1 MSKQHKESHVF
12 RRGSVKQIEGGITAV
27 AGIRAAGLH
36 AGIKAADAKD
46 VALIVTDTPAT
57 AAGVFTKNSV
67 TAAPVLV
74 CREHLSDGYAQA
86 VIVNSGNANACTG
99 EIGMANARQMAT
111 ATAEQLGIDANLVL
125 VSSTGVIGQQLP
137 MDKIEN
143 GIQAAASALSTEGGA
158 DAAEAIMTTDT
169 HPKSVAVEIEIGGTP
184 VRIGGIA
191 KGSGMIAPNM
201 ATMLSYLTTD
211 ARINAETLQTA
222 LNRVADDTY
231 NLLTVDTDRSTNDT
245 VLILAT
251 GHADNTDII
260 TAEEEAYEAF
270 CEGLQFVCTELV
282 KMLARDGEGATKLVE
297 VIVKHAKNRDDAEKA
312 ARAVAESPLVK
323 TAVFANDA
331 NWGRI
336 MMAIGKS
343 GAEFDP
349 YQVDV
354 WLADYRLVKNGM
366 DAGYDEDKA
375 TALFAQDPVRIT
387 IDLRAGDTEITMW
400 TCDYSYDYIRIN
412 ADYRT

>member
-1 MSKQHKESHVF
+1 M
-12 RRGSVKQIEGGITAV
+12 KQIDGGITAV

-46 VALIVTDTPAT
+46 VALIVTDAPAT

-74 CREHLSDGYAQA
+74 CREHLSDGTAQA

-99 EIGMANARQMAT
+99 EVGMANARRMAA
-111 ATAEQLGIDANLVL
+111 ATAEQLGIDVNLVL

-137 MDKIEN
+137 MDTIES
-143 GIQAAASALSTEGGA
+143 GIQAAADALSTEGGA
-158 DAAEAIMTTDT
+158 NAAEAIMTTDT
-169 HPKSVAVEIEIGGTP
+169 HPKSVAVEIEIDGTP

-211 ARINAETLQTA
+211 ARINAETLQSA

-251 GHADNTDII
+251 GHANNADIS
-260 TAEEEAYEAF
+260 TADGEEYETF

-297 VIVKHAKNRDDAEKA
+297 VIVKHAKNRGDAEKA

-375 TALFAQDPVRIT
+375 TALFAEDPVRIT

>member
-1 MSKQHKESHVF
+1 M
-12 RRGSVKQIEGGITAV
+12 KQIDGGITAV
-27 AGIRAAGLH
+27 PGIRAAGVH
-36 AGIKAADAKD
+36 AGIKKAADAKD
-46 VALIVTDTPAT
+46 VALIVTDAPAT
-57 AAGVFTKNSV
+57 VAGVFTKNSV
-67 TAAPVLV
+67 TAAPVWV
-74 CREHLSDGYAQA
+74 CREHLTDGRAQA

-99 EIGMANARQMAT
+99 EVGMVNAQQMAA
-111 ATAEQLGIDANLVL
+111 ATAEQLGIDADLVL

-169 HPKSVAVEIEIGGTP
+169 YPKSVAVEVEIDGTP

-211 ARINAETLQTA
+211 AKINAETLQAA
-222 LNRVADDTY
+222 LNRVVDDTY

-251 GHADNTDII
+251 GRAGNAEIVTTDGDNY
-260 TAEEEAYEAF
+260 EEF
-270 CEGLQFVCTELV
+270 CDGLLFVCTELV

-297 VIVKHAKNRDDAEKA
+297 VVVKHARNRDDAEKA

-343 GAEFDP
+343 GAAFDP
-349 YQVDV
+349 YQVGV
-354 WLADYRLVKNGM
+354 WLADYQLVKDGM
-366 DAGYDEDKA
+366 DAGYNEDEA

-387 IDLRAGDTEITMW
+387 IDLRAGDAAVTMW

>member
-1 MSKQHKESHVF
+1 MK
-12 RRGSVKQIEGGITAV
+12 RIEGGLTAV
-27 AGIRAAGLH
+27 QGIRAAGIH

-46 VALIVTDTPAT
+46 MTLIATDTPAA

-67 TAAPVLV
+67 TAAPVIM
-74 CREHLSDGYAQA
+74 CREHLSDGQAQA

-99 EIGMANARQMAT
+99 EVGMANARRMA
-111 ATAEQLGIDANLVL
+111 ALTAEQLGIDAALVL

-137 MDKIEN
+137 MDKIES
-143 GIQAAASALSTEGGA
+143 GIETAAEALSTEGGN
-158 DAAEAIMTTDT
+158 DAAEGIMTTDT
-169 HPKSVAVEIEIGGTP
+169 HPKSVAIEVEIDGAP

-245 VLILAT
+245 VIILAT
-251 GHADNTDII
+251 GRADNTEIV
-260 TAEEEAYEAF
+260 EANSENYEAF

-297 VIVKHAKNRDDAEKA
+297 VVVKRAKNREDAEKA

-323 TAVFANDA
+323 TAIFANDA

-343 GAEFDP
+343 GAAFDP

-354 WLADYRLVKNGM
+354 WLADYQLVKDGM
-366 DAGYDEDKA
+366 DAGYDEDTA
-375 TALFAQDPVRIT
+375 TALFAEDPVRIT
-387 IDLRAGDTEITMW
+387 IDLCAGDAEITMW

>member
-1 MSKQHKESHVF
+1 MKK
-12 RRGSVKQIEGGITAV
+12 IDGGITAV
-27 AGIRAAGLH
+27 SGVRAAGVH
-36 AGIKAADAKD
+36 AGLKKSEKKD
-46 VALIVTDTPAT
+46 VALIVTDAPAV

-67 TAAPVLV
+67 TAAPVQV
-74 CREHLSDGYAQA
+74 CRQHLADATAQA
-86 VIVNSGNANACTG
+86 IIVNSGNANACTG
-99 EIGMANARQMAT
+99 ELGMANAQQMA
-111 ATAEQLGIDANLVL
+111 AVTAERLGLAANQVL

-137 MDKIEN
+137 MDIIAN
-143 GIQAAASALSTEGGA
+143 GIQLAADALSTEGGD

-169 HPKSVAVEIEIGGTP
+169 HAKSVAVAVEIDGTP

-201 ATMLSYLTTD
+201 ATMLSFLTTD
-211 ARINAETLQTA
+211 ACITGETLQAA
-222 LNRVADDTY
+222 LTRVVDDTY
-231 NLLTVDTDRSTNDT
+231 NLLTIDTDLSTNDT
-245 VLILAT
+245 VLLLAT
-251 GHADNTDII
+251 AKAGNPDIAE
-260 TAEEEAYEAF
+260 TAGENYDAF
-270 CEGLQFVCTELV
+270 CAGLQFVCTELT

-297 VIVKHAKNRDDAEKA
+297 VIVKRAKDRGDAEKA

-323 TAVFANDA
+323 TAIFANDA

-343 GAEFDP
+343 GAAFHP

-354 WLADYRLVKNGM
+354 WLGDYQLVKDGM
-366 DAGYDEDKA
+366 DAGFDEEKA

-387 IDLRAGDTEITMW
+387 IDLRAGDAAITMW

>member
-1 MSKQHKESHVF
+1 M
-12 RRGSVKQIEGGITAV
+12 KQIEGGITAV
-27 AGIRAAGLH
+27 SGIRAAGLH

-74 CREHLSDGYAQA
+74 CREHLNDGCAQA

-99 EIGMANARQMAT
+99 EVGMTNARRMAT
-111 ATAEQLGIDANLVL
+111 VTAEQLGIDANLVL

-137 MDKIEN
+137 MDTIES

-169 HPKSVAVEIEIGGTP
+169 HPKSVAVEIEIGDTP

-211 ARINAETLQTA
+211 ARINAETLQAA
-222 LNRVADDTY
+222 LNRVVEDTY

-251 GHADNTDII
+251 GHADNTEIVTTDG
-260 TAEEEAYEAF
+260 EAYEAF

-354 WLADYRLVKNGM
+354 YLADYRLVKNGM
-366 DAGYDEDKA
+366 DASYDEDEA

-387 IDLRAGDTEITMW
+387 IDLRAGDTKITMW

>member
-1 MSKQHKESHVF
+1 M
-12 RRGSVKQIEGGITAV
+12 KQIDSGITAV
-27 AGIRAAGLH
+27 SGIRAAGVH
-36 AGIKAADAKD
+36 AGIKAADTKD

-67 TAAPVLV
+67 TAAPVIV
-74 CREHLSDGYAQA
+74 CREHLNDGQAQA
-86 VIVNSGNANACTG
+86 IIINSGNANACTG
-99 EIGMANARQMAT
+99 EVGMANARRMAA
-111 ATAEQLGIDANLVL
+111 ATAEQLGIDADLVL

-137 MDKIEN
+137 MDNIEN
-143 GIQAAASALSTEGGA
+143 GIQAATSALSTEGGA

-169 HPKSVAVEIEIGGTP
+169 HPKSVAVEIEISGTP
-184 VRIGGIA
+184 TRIGGIA

-211 ARINAETLQTA
+211 AKISPEALQTA
-222 LNRVADDTY
+222 LNRVVDDTY

-251 GHADNTDII
+251 GHADNTEIVADG
-260 TAEEEAYEAF
+260 EDYEAF
-270 CEGLQFVCTELV
+270 CDGLLCVCTELV

-297 VIVKHAKNRDDAEKA
+297 VVVKRAKNRDDAEKA

-343 GAEFDP
+343 GAAFDP

-354 WLADYRLVKNGM
+354 WLADYQLVKDGM

>member
-1 MSKQHKESHVF
+1 MKE
-12 RRGSVKQIEGGITAV
+12 IDGGITAV

-46 VALIVTDTPAT
+46 VALIVTDAPAT

-74 CREHLSDGYAQA
+74 CREHLSEGCAQA

-99 EIGMANARQMAT
+99 EVGMTNARRMA
-111 ATAEQLGIDANLVL
+111 AVTAEQLGIDANLVL

-137 MDKIEN
+137 MDKIES
-143 GIQAAASALSTEGGA
+143 GIQAAASALSSEGGA

-169 HPKSVAVEIEIGGTP
+169 HPKSVAVEIEVGDTR

-211 ARINAETLQTA
+211 AQINAETLQAA
-222 LNRVADDTY
+222 LNHVVDDTY

-251 GHADNTDII
+251 GHADNTEIV
-260 TAEEEAYEAF
+260 TADGEDYEAF
-270 CEGLQFVCTELV
+270 CEGLQFICTELV

-375 TALFAQDPVRIT
+375 TALFSEDPVRIT
-387 IDLRAGDTEITMW
+387 MDLRAGDAEITMW

>member
-1 MSKQHKESHVF
+1 M
-12 RRGSVKQIEGGITAV
+12 KQIDGGITAV
-27 AGIRAAGLH
+27 QGIRAAGVH

-46 VALIVTDTPAT
+46 MTLIVTDAPAA

-74 CREHLSDGYAQA
+74 CREHLSDGHAQA

-99 EIGMANARQMAT
+99 EVGMANARRMAA
-111 ATAEQLGIDANLVL
+111 ATAEQLGVDANLVL

-137 MDKIEN
+137 MDKIES
-143 GIQAAASALSTEGGA
+143 GIQAATSALSTEGGS
-158 DAAEAIMTTDT
+158 DAAEGIMTTDT
-169 HPKSVAVEIEIGGTP
+169 HPKSVSIEVEIDGAP
-184 VRIGGIA
+184 VRIAGIA

-222 LNRVADDTY
+222 LNRVVDDTY

-251 GHADNTDII
+251 GRAGNANIVEADGEN
-260 TAEEEAYEAF
+260 YEAF
-270 CEGLQFVCTELV
+270 CDGLLFVCTELV

-297 VIVKHAKNRDDAEKA
+297 VVVKHAKNRHDAEKA

-387 IDLRAGDTEITMW
+387 VDLRAGDTEVTMW

>member
-1 MSKQHKESHVF
+1 M
-12 RRGSVKQIEGGITAV
+12 KQIDGGITAV
-27 AGIRAAGLH
+27 PGVQASGIH
-36 AGIKAADAKD
+36 AGIKKVNTKD
-46 VALIVTDTPAT
+46 LALIVTDVPAT

-74 CREHLSDGYAQA
+74 CRKHLSDPTGQA
-86 VIVNSGNANACTG
+86 IVINSGNANACTG
-99 EIGMANARQMAT
+99 ENGMVNAHRMAT
-111 ATAEQLGIDANLVL
+111 VTADLLDIAEQEVL

-143 GIQAAASALSTEGGA
+143 GIGLAINSLSVDGGD

-169 HPKSVAVEIEIGGTP
+169 HPKSAAVEIEIGGKT
-184 VRIGGIA
+184 VTIGGIA

-211 ARINAETLQTA
+211 VRINSEVLQSA
-222 LNRVADDTY
+222 LTQVVDNTY

-245 VLILAT
+245 VIILAT
-251 GHADNTDII
+251 GGAGNAKIVTSSGED
-260 TAEEEAYEAF
+260 YEAF

-297 VIVKHAKNRDDAEKA
+297 VVIKRAKDRIDAEKA

-354 WLADYRLVKNGM
+354 LLGDYLLVQNGM
-366 DAGYDEDKA
+366 DSGYDEKKA
-375 TALFAQDPVRIT
+375 TQLFDNDPVRIT
-387 IDLRAGDTEITMW
+387 IDLRAGDSEITMW

>member
-1 MSKQHKESHVF
+1 M
-12 RRGSVKQIEGGITAV
+12 KQIDGGITV
-27 AGIRAAGLH
+27 VSGVRAAGIC
-36 AGIKAADAKD
+36 ARIKNEERDL
-46 VALIVTDTPAT
+46 ALIVTDKPAA

-74 CREHLSDGYAQA
+74 CRQHLSDAIAQA
-86 VIVNSGNANACTG
+86 IIINSGNANACTG
-99 EIGMANARQMAT
+99 ELGMYNAKRMVT
-111 ATAEQLGIDANLVL
+111 LTAEQLGIDEHLVL

-143 GIQAAASALSTEGGA
+143 GIQLVAKALSVDGGR

-169 HPKSVAVEIEIGGTP
+169 YPKSAAVEIDIEGIP

-191 KGSGMIAPNM
+191 KGSGMMAPNM

-211 ARINAETLQTA
+211 VKINSKTLQTA
-222 LNRVADDTY
+222 LTRVADNTY
-231 NLLTVDTDRSTNDT
+231 NLLTVDTDCSTNDT
-245 VLILAT
+245 VIILAT
-251 GHADNTDII
+251 GSAENIEI
-260 TAEEEAYEAF
+260 TEPKGSEYETF
-270 CEGLQFVCTELV
+270 CEGLQSVCTELV
-282 KMLARDGEGATKLVE
+282 RMLARDGEGATKLVE
-297 VIVKHAKNRDDAEKA
+297 VVVTNANTRSDAEKA

-323 TAVFANDA
+323 TAIFANDA

-343 GAEFDP
+343 GAKFDP

-354 WLADYRLVKNGM
+354 LLADYLLVRNGM
-366 DAGYDEDKA
+366 DSGYDELKA
-375 TALFAQDPVRIT
+375 TQLFDNDLVRIT
-387 IDLRAGDTEITMW
+387 INLRAGNVDLTMW

>member
-1 MSKQHKESHVF
+1 M
-12 RRGSVKQIEGGITAV
+12 KQIDGGITAV
-27 AGIRAAGLH
+27 SGIRAAGLH

-46 VALIVTDTPAT
+46 VALIITDASAA

-74 CREHLSDGYAQA
+74 CREHLSDGRAQA

-99 EIGMANARQMAT
+99 EVGMANARRMAT

-137 MDKIEN
+137 MDKIES

-211 ARINAETLQTA
+211 AQIDTETLQVA
-222 LNRVADDTY
+222 LNRVVDDTY

-251 GHADNTDII
+251 GEANNTEIVTVDGAD
-260 TAEEEAYEAF
+260 YETF

-297 VIVKHAKNRDDAEKA
+297 VVVKHAKNRHDAEKA

-366 DAGYDEDKA
+366 DAGYDEEKA
-375 TALFAQDPVRIT
+375 TALFAEDPVRIT
-387 IDLRAGDTEITMW
+387 IDLRAGDTEITVW

>member
-1 MSKQHKESHVF
+1 MKK
-12 RRGSVKQIEGGITAV
+12 IDGGITAV
-27 AGIRAAGLH
+27 SGVCAAGVH
-36 AGIKAADAKD
+36 AGLKKSEKKD
-46 VALIVTDTPAT
+46 VALIVTDAPAV

-67 TAAPVLV
+67 TAAPVQV
-74 CREHLSDGYAQA
+74 CRQHLADATAQA
-86 VIVNSGNANACTG
+86 IIVNSGNANACTG
-99 EIGMANARQMAT
+99 ELGMANAQQMA
-111 ATAEQLGIDANLVL
+111 AVTAERLGLAANQVL

-137 MDKIEN
+137 MDIIAN
-143 GIQAAASALSTEGGA
+143 GIQLAADALSTEGGD

-169 HPKSVAVEIEIGGTP
+169 HAKSVAVAVEIDGTP

-201 ATMLSYLTTD
+201 ATMLSFLTTD
-211 ARINAETLQTA
+211 ACITGETLQSA
-222 LNRVADDTY
+222 LTRVVDDTY
-231 NLLTVDTDRSTNDT
+231 NLLTIDTDMSTNDT
-245 VLILAT
+245 VLLLAT
-251 GHADNTDII
+251 AKAGNPDIAE
-260 TAEEEAYEAF
+260 TAGENYEAF
-270 CEGLQFVCTELV
+270 CAGLQFVCTELT

-297 VIVKHAKNRDDAEKA
+297 VVVTRAKDRGDAEKA

-323 TAVFANDA
+323 TAIFANDA

-343 GAEFDP
+343 GAAFHP

-354 WLADYRLVKNGM
+354 WLGDYQLVKDGM
-366 DAGYDEDKA
+366 DAGFDEEKA

-387 IDLRAGDTEITMW
+387 INLRAGDAAITMW

>member
-1 MSKQHKESHVF
+1 
-12 RRGSVKQIEGGITAV
+12 
-27 AGIRAAGLH
+27 
-36 AGIKAADAKD
+36 
-46 VALIVTDTPAT
+46 
-57 AAGVFTKNSV
+57 
-67 TAAPVLV
+67 
-74 CREHLSDGYAQA
+74 
-86 VIVNSGNANACTG
+86 
-99 EIGMANARQMAT
+99 MANARRMAA
-111 ATAEQLGIDANLVL
+111 ATAEHLGIDANLVL

-137 MDKIEN
+137 MDTIES
-143 GIQAAASALSTEGGA
+143 GIQAAASALSSEGGA

-169 HPKSVAVEIEIGGTP
+169 HPKSVAVEIEVGDTP

-211 ARINAETLQTA
+211 ARINAEVLQAA
-222 LNRVADDTY
+222 LNRVVDDTY

-251 GHADNTDII
+251 GHAENAEIV
-260 TAEEEAYEAF
+260 TAEGKDYETF
-270 CEGLQFVCTELV
+270 CEGLLFVCTELV

-331 NWGRI
+331 NWGRM

-366 DAGYDEDKA
+366 DAGYDEDQA

>member
-1 MSKQHKESHVF
+1 M
-12 RRGSVKQIEGGITAV
+12 KQIDGGITATHGV
-27 AGIRAAGLH
+27 RAAGVH

-46 VALIVTDTPAT
+46 VALIVTDSPAV

-67 TAAPVLV
+67 TAAPVIL
-74 CREHLSDGYAQA
+74 CREHISNGQAQA

-99 EIGMANARQMAT
+99 EIGMANARRMAT
-111 ATAEQLGIDANLVL
+111 ATAEQLGIDAALVL

-143 GIQAAASALSTEGGA
+143 GIQTTASSLSTEGGS

-169 HPKSVAVEIEIGGTP
+169 HPKSIAVEVEIDGTP

-211 ARINAETLQTA
+211 ANINAETLQTA
-222 LNRVADDTY
+222 LNKVVDDTY

-251 GHADNTDII
+251 GHAGNADIV
-260 TAEEEAYEAF
+260 EANGENYDAF
-270 CEGLQFVCTELV
+270 CEGLQYVCTELV

-297 VIVKHAKNRDDAEKA
+297 VVVTGAKNREDAEKA

-343 GAEFDP
+343 GAEFNP
-349 YQVDV
+349 YQVNV
-354 WLADYRLVKNGM
+354 SLADYQLVKNGM
-366 DAGYDEDKA
+366 DAGYDEDTA

-387 IDLRAGDTEITMW
+387 IDLHAGEAEITMW

>member
-1 MSKQHKESHVF
+1 M
-12 RRGSVKQIEGGITAV
+12 KQIDGGITAV
-27 AGIRAAGLH
+27 PGIRAAGVH
-36 AGIKAADAKD
+36 AGIKKAADAKD
-46 VALIVTDTPAT
+46 VALIVTDAPAT

-67 TAAPVLV
+67 TAAPVWV
-74 CREHLSDGYAQA
+74 CREHLTDGRAQA

-99 EIGMANARQMAT
+99 EVGMVNAQQMAA
-111 ATAEQLGIDANLVL
+111 ATAEQLGIDADLVL

-169 HPKSVAVEIEIGGTP
+169 YPKSVAVEVEIDGTP

-211 ARINAETLQTA
+211 AKINAEVLQAA
-222 LNRVADDTY
+222 LNRVVDDTY

-251 GHADNTDII
+251 GRAGNAEIVTADGDN
-260 TAEEEAYEAF
+260 YEAF
-270 CEGLQFVCTELV
+270 CEGLLFVCTELV

-297 VIVKHAKNRDDAEKA
+297 VVVKHARNRDDAEKA

-343 GAEFDP
+343 GAAFDP
-349 YQVDV
+349 YQVGV
-354 WLADYRLVKNGM
+354 WLADYQLVKDGM
-366 DAGYDEDKA
+366 DAGYDEDEA

-387 IDLRAGDTEITMW
+387 IDLRAGDAAVTMW

>member
-1 MSKQHKESHVF
+1 M
-12 RRGSVKQIEGGITAV
+12 KQIDGGITAV
-27 AGIRAAGLH
+27 AGIRAAGVH
-36 AGIKAADAKD
+36 AGIKAADVKD
-46 VALIVTDTPAT
+46 VALIVADVPAT

-74 CREHLSDGYAQA
+74 CREHISDGRAQA

-99 EIGMANARQMAT
+99 EVGMTNAERMAA
-111 ATAEQLGIDANLVL
+111 ATAEQLGIDPNLVL

-137 MDKIEN
+137 MDKIEK
-143 GIQAAASALSTEGGA
+143 GIQAAASALSADGGA
-158 DAAEAIMTTDT
+158 DTAEAIMTTDT
-169 HPKSVAVEIEIGGTP
+169 HPKSVAVEVEIDGAP
-184 VRIGGIA
+184 VKIGGIA

-211 ARINAETLQTA
+211 AKINAETLQMA
-222 LNRVADDTY
+222 LNRVVDDTY

-251 GHADNTDII
+251 GHAGNTEI
-260 TAEEEAYEAF
+260 TTANGENYEAF
-270 CEGLQFVCTELV
+270 CEGLLFVCTELV

-297 VIVKHAKNRDDAEKA
+297 VVVKHARNRDDAEKA

-343 GAEFDP
+343 GAAFDP

-354 WLADYRLVKNGM
+354 WLADYQLVKDGM

-375 TALFAQDPVRIT
+375 TSLFAQDPVRIT
-387 IDLRAGDTEITMW
+387 IDLCAGDTEITMW

>member
-1 MSKQHKESHVF
+1 
-12 RRGSVKQIEGGITAV
+12 
-27 AGIRAAGLH
+27 
-36 AGIKAADAKD
+36 
-46 VALIVTDTPAT
+46 
-57 AAGVFTKNSV
+57 
-67 TAAPVLV
+67 
-74 CREHLSDGYAQA
+74 
-86 VIVNSGNANACTG
+86 
-99 EIGMANARQMAT
+99 
-111 ATAEQLGIDANLVL
+111 
-125 VSSTGVIGQQLP
+125 
-137 MDKIEN
+137 MDKIES
-143 GIQAAASALSTEGGA
+143 GIQAAASVLSPKAGA

-169 HPKSVAVEIEIGGTP
+169 HPKSVAIEIEISGTP

-211 ARINAETLQTA
+211 AKISAEALQAA
-222 LNRVADDTY
+222 LNRVVDDTY

-251 GHADNTDII
+251 GHADHTEIAAAD
-260 TAEEEAYEAF
+260 AEDYEAF
-270 CEGLQFVCTELV
+270 CEGLLFVCTELV

-297 VIVKHAKNRDDAEKA
+297 VVVKRAKNRNDAEKA

-343 GAEFDP
+343 GAAFDP

-354 WLADYRLVKNGM
+354 
-366 DAGYDEDKA
+366 
-375 TALFAQDPVRIT
+375 
-387 IDLRAGDTEITMW
+387 
-400 TCDYSYDYIRIN
+400 
-412 ADYRT
+412 

>member
-1 MSKQHKESHVF
+1 M
-12 RRGSVKQIEGGITAV
+12 KQIDGGITV
-27 AGIRAAGLH
+27 VPGVRAAGVH
-36 AGIKAADAKD
+36 AGIKKAEMKD
-46 VALIVTDTPAT
+46 LALVVTDAPSV

-74 CREHLSDGYAQA
+74 CRQNLSDPTAQA
-86 VIVNSGNANACTG
+86 IIINSGNANACTG
-99 EIGMANARQMAT
+99 ELGMANANRMT
-111 ATAEQLGIDANLVL
+111 STTAELLGIDENLVL

-143 GIQAAASALSTEGGA
+143 GIQLAANTLSTEGGS

-169 HPKSVAVEIEIGGTP
+169 HPKSAAVKIEIDGKL

-211 ARINAETLQTA
+211 ANINSETLQSA
-222 LNRVADDTY
+222 LTRVVDNTY

-245 VLILAT
+245 VIILAT
-251 GHADNTDII
+251 GHAENTEIVE
-260 TAEEEAYEAF
+260 AEGTHYEAF

-297 VIVKHAKNRDDAEKA
+297 VVVKRAKNRSDAEKA

-323 TAVFANDA
+323 TAIFANDA

-354 WLADYRLVKNGM
+354 LLGDYPLVKNGM
-366 DAGYDEDKA
+366 DAGYDEEKA
-375 TALFAQDPVRIT
+375 TQLFDNDPVRIT
-387 IDLRAGDTEITMW
+387 IDLRAGEAEITMW

>member
-1 MSKQHKESHVF
+1 M
-12 RRGSVKQIEGGITAV
+12 KQIDGGITAV

-36 AGIKAADAKD
+36 AGIKAAEAKD
-46 VALIVTDTPAT
+46 VALIVTDAPAT

-67 TAAPVLV
+67 TAAPVIV
-74 CREHLSDGYAQA
+74 CREHLKDGRAQA

-99 EIGMANARQMAT
+99 EVGMANARRMAVT
-111 ATAEQLGIDANLVL
+111 TAEQLGIDANLVL

-143 GIQAAASALSTEGGA
+143 GIQAAASTLSTEGGA

-169 HPKSVAVEIEIGGTP
+169 HPKSVAVEIEIGDTP

-222 LNRVADDTY
+222 LNRVADNTY

-251 GHADNTDII
+251 GHADNTEIV
-260 TAEEEAYEAF
+260 TADGEDYDAF
-270 CEGLQFVCTELV
+270 CEGLQWVCTELV

-354 WLADYRLVKNGM
+354 HLADYQLVKNGM
-366 DAGYDEDKA
+366 DAGYDEDAA

>member
-1 MSKQHKESHVF
+1 M
-12 RRGSVKQIEGGITAV
+12 KQIEGGITAV
-27 AGIRAAGLH
+27 SGVRAAGVH
-36 AGIKAADAKD
+36 AGIKAAEAKD
-46 VALIVTDTPAT
+46 VALIVTNTPAT

-67 TAAPVLV
+67 TAAPVIV
-74 CREHLSDGYAQA
+74 CREHLSDGRAQA

-99 EIGMANARQMAT
+99 EVGMANAQRMAA
-111 ATAEQLGIDANLVL
+111 ATAEQLGIDAELVL

-137 MDKIEN
+137 MDNIES
-143 GIQAAASALSTEGGA
+143 GIQAAASVLSSEAGA

-169 HPKSVAVEIEIGGTP
+169 HPKSVAVEVEIEGAP

-211 ARINAETLQTA
+211 AKINAETLQTA
-222 LNRVADDTY
+222 LNRVVDDTY

-251 GHADNTDII
+251 GHADNTEIVAADG
-260 TAEEEAYEAF
+260 EDYEAF
-270 CEGLQFVCTELV
+270 CEGLLFVCTALV

-297 VIVKHAKNRDDAEKA
+297 VVVKRAKNRDAAEKA

-354 WLADYRLVKNGM
+354 YLADYQLVKDGM

-375 TALFAQDPVRIT
+375 TALFAEDPVRIT
-387 IDLRAGDTEITMW
+387 IDLCAGEAEITMW

>member
-1 MSKQHKESHVF
+1 M
-12 RRGSVKQIEGGITAV
+12 KQIEGGITAV
-27 AGIRAAGLH
+27 SGVRAAGVH
-36 AGIKAADAKD
+36 AGIKATEIKD
-46 VALIVTDTPAT
+46 IALIVTDTPAI

-67 TAAPVLV
+67 TAAPVIV
-74 CREHLSDGYAQA
+74 CREHLNNGHTQA

-99 EIGMANARQMAT
+99 EVGMANARQMAA
-111 ATAEQLGIDANLVL
+111 ATAEQLGIDANLVC

-137 MDKIEN
+137 MDKMEN
-143 GIQAAASALSTEGGA
+143 GIQVAARALSTEGGS

-169 HPKSVAVEIEIGGTP
+169 HPKSVAVEIEIDGAP

-211 ARINAETLQTA
+211 AKINAETLQTA
-222 LNRVADDTY
+222 LNRVVDDTY

-251 GHADNTDII
+251 GCADN
-260 TAEEEAYEAF
+260 AEIVKPDGEDYEAF
-270 CEGLQFVCTELV
+270 CEGLLFVCTELV
-282 KMLARDGEGATKLVE
+282 KMLARDGEGATKLIE
-297 VIVKHAKNRDDAEKA
+297 VIVKHAKDRDDAEKA

-354 WLADYRLVKNGM
+354 YLADYQLVKNGM
-366 DAGYDEDKA
+366 DADYDEDKA

-387 IDLRAGDTEITMW
+387 INLAAGDAEITMW

>member
-1 MSKQHKESHVF
+1 M
-12 RRGSVKQIEGGITAV
+12 KQIDGGITAV
-27 AGIRAAGLH
+27 DGIRAAGLH
-36 AGIKAADAKD
+36 AGIKAAGAKD
-46 VALIVTDTPAT
+46 VALIVTDAPAI

-74 CREHLSDGYAQA
+74 CRDHLSDGRAQA

-99 EIGMANARQMAT
+99 EVGMANARRMAD

-137 MDKIEN
+137 MDKIES
-143 GIQAAASALSTEGGA
+143 GIQAAASALNTEGDA

-169 HPKSVAVEIEIGGTP
+169 HPKSVAVEIEIDGTS

-211 ARINAETLQTA
+211 ARIDAETLQAA
-222 LNRVADDTY
+222 LNHVVDDTY
-231 NLLTVDTDRSTNDT
+231 NLLTIDTDRSTNDT
-245 VLILAT
+245 VLIFAT
-251 GHADNTDII
+251 GHADNTEIVAADGKN
-260 TAEEEAYEAF
+260 YDAF

-323 TAVFANDA
+323 TAIFANDA

-375 TALFAQDPVRIT
+375 TTLFSQDPVRIT
-387 IDLRAGDTEITMW
+387 IDLRAGDREITMW

>member
-1 MSKQHKESHVF
+1 M
-12 RRGSVKQIEGGITAV
+12 KQIDGGITAV
-27 AGIRAAGLH
+27 SGIRAAGLH

-46 VALIVTDTPAT
+46 VALIITDASAA

-74 CREHLSDGYAQA
+74 CREHLSDGRAQA

-99 EIGMANARQMAT
+99 EVGMANARRMAT

-137 MDKIEN
+137 MDKIES

-211 ARINAETLQTA
+211 AQIDTETLQVA
-222 LNRVADDTY
+222 LNRVVDDTY

-251 GHADNTDII
+251 GEANNTEIVTVDGAD
-260 TAEEEAYEAF
+260 YETF

-297 VIVKHAKNRDDAEKA
+297 VVVKHAKNRHDAEKA

-366 DAGYDEDKA
+366 DAGYDEEKA
-375 TALFAQDPVRIT
+375 TALFAEDPVRIT
-387 IDLRAGDTEITMW
+387 IDLRAGDTEITVW
-400 TCDYSYDYIRIN
+400 TCDYCYDYIRIN

>member
-1 MSKQHKESHVF
+1 MKK
-12 RRGSVKQIEGGITAV
+12 IDGGITAV
-27 AGIRAAGLH
+27 SGVRAAGVH
-36 AGIKAADAKD
+36 AGLKKSEKKD
-46 VALIVTDTPAT
+46 VALIVTDAPAV

-67 TAAPVLV
+67 TAAPVQV
-74 CREHLSDGYAQA
+74 CRQHLADATAQA
-86 VIVNSGNANACTG
+86 IIVNSGNANACTG
-99 EIGMANARQMAT
+99 ALGMTNAQQMA
-111 ATAEQLGIDANLVL
+111 AITAERLGLAANQVL

-137 MDKIEN
+137 MDIIGN
-143 GIQAAASALSTEGGA
+143 GIQLAADALSTEGGD

-169 HPKSVAVEIEIGGTP
+169 HAKSVAVAVEIDGTP

-201 ATMLSYLTTD
+201 ATMLSFLTTD
-211 ARINAETLQTA
+211 ACITGETLQSA
-222 LNRVADDTY
+222 LTRVVDDTY
-231 NLLTVDTDRSTNDT
+231 NLLTIDTDMSTNDT
-245 VLILAT
+245 VLLLAT
-251 GHADNTDII
+251 AKAGNPDIAE
-260 TAEEEAYEAF
+260 TAGENYEAF
-270 CEGLQFVCTELV
+270 CAGLQFVCTELT

-297 VIVKHAKNRDDAEKA
+297 VVVKRAKDRGDAEKA

-323 TAVFANDA
+323 TAIFANDA

-343 GAEFDP
+343 GAAFHP

-354 WLADYRLVKNGM
+354 WLGDYQLVKDGM
-366 DAGYDEDKA
+366 DAGFDEEKA
-375 TALFAQDPVRIT
+375 TELFAQDPVRIT
-387 IDLRAGDTEITMW
+387 IDLRAADAAITMW

>member
-1 MSKQHKESHVF
+1 MKK
-12 RRGSVKQIEGGITAV
+12 IDGGITAV
-27 AGIRAAGLH
+27 SGVRAAGVH
-36 AGIKAADAKD
+36 AGLKKSEKKD
-46 VALIVTDTPAT
+46 VALIVTDAPAV

-67 TAAPVLV
+67 TAAPVQV
-74 CREHLSDGYAQA
+74 CRQHLADATAQA
-86 VIVNSGNANACTG
+86 IIVNSGNANACTG
-99 EIGMANARQMAT
+99 ELGMANAQQMA
-111 ATAEQLGIDANLVL
+111 AVTAERLGLAANQVL

-137 MDKIEN
+137 MDIIAN
-143 GIQAAASALSTEGGA
+143 GIQLAADALSTEGGD

-169 HPKSVAVEIEIGGTP
+169 HAKSVAVAVEIDGTP

-201 ATMLSYLTTD
+201 ATMLSFLTTD
-211 ARINAETLQTA
+211 ARITGETLQSA
-222 LNRVADDTY
+222 LTRVVDDTY
-231 NLLTVDTDRSTNDT
+231 NLLTIDTDRSTNDT
-245 VLILAT
+245 VLLLAT
-251 GHADNTDII
+251 AKAGNPDIAE
-260 TAEEEAYEAF
+260 TAGENYEAF
-270 CEGLQFVCTELV
+270 CAGLQFVCTELT

-297 VIVKHAKNRDDAEKA
+297 VVVKRAKDRGDAEKA

-323 TAVFANDA
+323 TAIFANDA

-343 GAEFDP
+343 GAAFHP

-354 WLADYRLVKNGM
+354 WLGDYQLVKDGM
-366 DAGYDEDKA
+366 DAGFDEEKA

-387 IDLRAGDTEITMW
+387 IDLRAGDAAITMW

>member
-1 MSKQHKESHVF
+1 MKK
-12 RRGSVKQIEGGITAV
+12 IDGGITAV
-27 AGIRAAGLH
+27 SGVRAAGVH
-36 AGIKAADAKD
+36 AGLKKSEKKD
-46 VALIVTDTPAT
+46 VALIVTDAPAV

-67 TAAPVLV
+67 TAAPVQV
-74 CREHLSDGYAQA
+74 CRQHLADATAQA
-86 VIVNSGNANACTG
+86 IIVNSGNANACTG
-99 EIGMANARQMAT
+99 ELGMANAQQMA
-111 ATAEQLGIDANLVL
+111 AVTAERLGLAANQVL

-137 MDKIEN
+137 MDIIAN
-143 GIQAAASALSTEGGA
+143 GIQLAADALSTEGGD

-169 HPKSVAVEIEIGGTP
+169 HAKSVAVAVEIDGTP

-201 ATMLSYLTTD
+201 ATMLSFLTTD
-211 ARINAETLQTA
+211 ACITGETLQSA
-222 LNRVADDTY
+222 LTRVVDDTY
-231 NLLTVDTDRSTNDT
+231 NLLTIDTDRSTNDT
-245 VLILAT
+245 VLLLAT
-251 GHADNTDII
+251 AKAGNPDIAE
-260 TAEEEAYEAF
+260 TAGENYEAF
-270 CEGLQFVCTELV
+270 CAGLQFVCTELT

-297 VIVKHAKNRDDAEKA
+297 VVVKRAKDRGDAEKA

-323 TAVFANDA
+323 TAIFANDA

-343 GAEFDP
+343 GAAFHP

-354 WLADYRLVKNGM
+354 WLGDYQLVKDGM
-366 DAGYDEDKA
+366 DAGFDEEKA
-375 TALFAQDPVRIT
+375 TELFAQDPVRIT
-387 IDLRAGDTEITMW
+387 IDLRAGDAAITMW

>member
-1 MSKQHKESHVF
+1 M
-12 RRGSVKQIEGGITAV
+12 KQIDGGITPV
-27 AGIRAAGLH
+27 SGVRAAGVH
-36 AGIKAADAKD
+36 AGIKATEIKD
-46 VALIVTDTPAT
+46 IALIVTDTPAT

-67 TAAPVLV
+67 TAAPVIV
-74 CREHLSDGYAQA
+74 CREHLSDGQAQA

-99 EIGMANARQMAT
+99 EVGMANARRMAA
-111 ATAEQLGIDANLVL
+111 ATAEQLGIDAELVL

-143 GIQAAASALSTEGGA
+143 GIRSAANALSTEGGA

-169 HPKSVAVEIEIGGTP
+169 YPKSVAVEIEIRGTP

-211 ARINAETLQTA
+211 AKINAETLQAA
-222 LNRVADDTY
+222 LNRVVDDTY

-251 GHADNTDII
+251 GHADHTEIAA
-260 TAEEEAYEAF
+260 AEGKDYEAF
-270 CEGLQFVCTELV
+270 CEGLLCVCTELV

-297 VIVKHAKNRDDAEKA
+297 VVVKHANNRDDAEKA

-343 GAEFDP
+343 GAAFDP

-354 WLADYRLVKNGM
+354 WLADYQLVKDGM

-375 TALFAQDPVRIT
+375 TALFAQDPVRIM
-387 IDLRAGDTEITMW
+387 IDLCAGDAAVTMW

>member
-1 MSKQHKESHVF
+1 M
-12 RRGSVKQIEGGITAV
+12 KQIEGGITSVSGVKA
-27 AGIRAAGLH
+27 AGIH
-36 AGIKAADAKD
+36 AGIKKTEAKD
-46 VALIVTDTPAT
+46 LAVIATDAPAN

-67 TAAPVLV
+67 TAAPVVV
-74 CREHLSDGYAQA
+74 CREHLSVPMAQA
-86 VIVNSGNANACTG
+86 IVVNSGNANACTG
-99 EIGMANARQMAT
+99 GTGMKNAYRMAEL
-111 ATAEQLGIDANLVL
+111 TAEQIGIDTDLVL

-143 GIQAAASALSTEGGA
+143 GIQIAVNALSKNDGGTE
-158 DAAEAIMTTDT
+158 AAEAIMTTDT
-169 HPKSVAVEIEIGGTP
+169 YPKSIAVEFEIDGKA

-201 ATMLSYLTTD
+201 ATMLSFLTTD
-211 ARINAETLQTA
+211 VKINSETLQSVLTQVVD
-222 LNRVADDTY
+222 NTY
-231 NLLTVDTDRSTNDT
+231 NLLTIDTDRSTNDT

-251 GHADNTDII
+251 GNADNTEIVETKGRFYD
-260 TAEEEAYEAF
+260 ALLY
-270 CEGLQFVCTELV
+270 VCTELV

-297 VIVKHAKNRDDAEKA
+297 VIVKGAKNREDAEKA

-343 GAEFDP
+343 SAEFDP
-349 YQVDV
+349 YRVDV
-354 WLADYRLVKNGM
+354 RLGDYLLVKNGM
-366 DAGYDEDKA
+366 DSGYDEDKA
-375 TALFAQDPVRIT
+375 TQLFDNDTVQIN
-387 IDLRAGDTEITMW
+387 INLRAGDSEITMW

>member
-1 MSKQHKESHVF
+1 MKK
-12 RRGSVKQIEGGITAV
+12 IDGGITAV
-27 AGIRAAGLH
+27 SGVRAAGVH
-36 AGIKAADAKD
+36 AGLKKSEKKD
-46 VALIVTDTPAT
+46 VALIVTDAPAV

-67 TAAPVLV
+67 TAAPVQV
-74 CREHLSDGYAQA
+74 CRQHLADATAQA
-86 VIVNSGNANACTG
+86 IIVNSGNANACTG
-99 EIGMANARQMAT
+99 ELGMANAQQMA
-111 ATAEQLGIDANLVL
+111 AITAERLGLAANQVL

-137 MDKIEN
+137 MDIIAN
-143 GIQAAASALSTEGGA
+143 GIQLAADALSTEGGD

-169 HPKSVAVEIEIGGTP
+169 HAKSVAVAVEIDGTP

-201 ATMLSYLTTD
+201 ATMLSFLTTD
-211 ARINAETLQTA
+211 ACITGETLQSA
-222 LNRVADDTY
+222 LTRVVDDTY
-231 NLLTVDTDRSTNDT
+231 NLLTIDTDRSTNDT
-245 VLILAT
+245 VLLLAT
-251 GHADNTDII
+251 AKAGNPDIAE
-260 TAEEEAYEAF
+260 TAGENYDAF
-270 CEGLQFVCTELV
+270 CAGLQFVCTELT

-297 VIVKHAKNRDDAEKA
+297 VVVKRAKDRGDAEKA

-323 TAVFANDA
+323 TAIFANDA

-343 GAEFDP
+343 GAAFHP

-354 WLADYRLVKNGM
+354 WLGDYQLVKDGM
-366 DAGYDEDKA
+366 DAGFDEEKA
-375 TALFAQDPVRIT
+375 TELFAQDPVRIT
-387 IDLRAGDTEITMW
+387 IDLRAGDAAITMW